1 MLIGGA
7 MEDHKF
13 HDLCTVWPH
22 MIEDDKNFHGSN
34 CERCN
39 DLGEM
44 IIQVGDAESLIN
56 EMVLSSDQHIASM
69 GRHSGIIGMDDC
81 FLDWI

>member
-1 MLIGGA
+1 M
-7 MEDHKF
+7 DPTVNDVS
-13 HDLCTVWPH
+13 DL
-22 MIEDDKNFHGSN
+22 D
-34 CERCN
+34 
-39 DLGEM
+39 EM

>member
-1 MLIGGA
+1 MTKTS
-7 MEDHKF
+7 MDP
-13 HDLCTVWPH
+13 TVN
-22 MIEDDKNFHGSN
+22 DVS
-34 CERCN
+34 